1 MNLSDY
7 LQTTT
12 QAAFAKQLG
21 VSQGLVSQWIRGRTA
36 ITAKRAIEI
45 EDATNGAVSR
55 FELLPEIF
63 DRRKSA

>member
-12 QAAFAKQLG
+12 QASFAKQLG

-45 EDATNGAVSR
+45 EDATNGTVSR